1 MVNLVFTGDI
11 RLSLLPCIL
20 RSATTCPWSCS
31 EKLNPLVT
39 SPVSFIPPR
48 SKRFDGETILAN
60 ICKFDTELR
69 DYLDISKRN
78 TQDEVIF
85 FFQEVSTEISA
96 FESII
101 PSVNLLY
108 AFGWD
113 IPVAACFCRDKPN
126 PTFEKKKTICR
137 VTSYGSLSLMS
148 YPNSAPFPQIKA
160 VVTKRATAPRRLWNV
175 GKDICSRVQS
185 DNLN

>member
-31 EKLNPLVT
+31 EKLNTLVT
-39 SPVSFIPPR
+39 SPVSFISPR
-48 SKRFDGETILAN
+48 SKRLDGETILAN

-78 TQDEVIF
+78 TQDEEI

-113 IPVAACFCRDKPN
+113 MPVDACFCRDKPN
-126 PTFEKKKTICR
+126 PTFEKKKQFVGLPRMAVFHWCLT
-137 VTSYGSLSLMS
+137 
-148 YPNSAPFPQIKA
+148 QILPLPPK
-160 VVTKRATAPRRLWNV
+160 
-175 GKDICSRVQS
+175 
-185 DNLN
+185 

>member
-1 MVNLVFTGDI
+1 M
-11 RLSLLPCIL
+11 
-20 RSATTCPWSCS
+20 
-31 EKLNPLVT
+31 
-39 SPVSFIPPR
+39 
-48 SKRFDGETILAN
+48 AN

-108 AFGWD
+108 AFG
-113 IPVAACFCRDKPN
+113 
-126 PTFEKKKTICR
+126 
-137 VTSYGSLSLMS
+137 
-148 YPNSAPFPQIKA
+148 
-160 VVTKRATAPRRLWNV
+160 
-175 GKDICSRVQS
+175 
-185 DNLN
+185 

>member
-11 RLSLLPCIL
+11 VTLHIKISDHLPL
-20 RSATTCPWSCS
+20 
-31 EKLNPLVT
+31 KLFGEAE
-39 SPVSFIPPR
+39 SIGYIAGQ
-48 SKRFDGETILAN
+48 KRFGGETIFAN

-78 TQDEVIF
+78 TQDEEI

-108 AFGWD
+108 AFG
-113 IPVAACFCRDKPN
+113 
-126 PTFEKKKTICR
+126 
-137 VTSYGSLSLMS
+137 
-148 YPNSAPFPQIKA
+148 
-160 VVTKRATAPRRLWNV
+160 
-175 GKDICSRVQS
+175 
-185 DNLN
+185 